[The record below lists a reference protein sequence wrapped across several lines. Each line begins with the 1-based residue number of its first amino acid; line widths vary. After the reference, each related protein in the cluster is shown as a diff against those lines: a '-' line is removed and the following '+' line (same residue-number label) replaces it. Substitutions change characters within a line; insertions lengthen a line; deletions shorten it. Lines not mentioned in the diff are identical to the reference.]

1 MHDVDSL
8 ENSFKKKLFPIFES
22 NFCGVICGMFA
33 IMKTTIFC
41 LTTLLELCLNFLE
54 IRRQS
59 FRKTPQRYAED
70 YFKYTGEYNEH
81 QTTFFPVHPNVR
93 YPKRYNVNNVKD
105 EEWCEKD
112 FPRAHDFA
120 DGIFSIG
127 CPCAM
132 NVTYGFE
139 LNLKHE
145 SGRNFFRFLTCRKVN
160 FKKLKGIIYDF
171 SCGLQRYCL

>member
-1 MHDVDSL
+1 MWSHLRDVCNHEDNNFL
-8 ENSFKKKLFPIFES
+8 PDDIARIVLKL
-22 NFCGVICGMFA
+22 
-33 IMKTTIFC
+33 
-41 LTTLLELCLNFLE
+41 LE